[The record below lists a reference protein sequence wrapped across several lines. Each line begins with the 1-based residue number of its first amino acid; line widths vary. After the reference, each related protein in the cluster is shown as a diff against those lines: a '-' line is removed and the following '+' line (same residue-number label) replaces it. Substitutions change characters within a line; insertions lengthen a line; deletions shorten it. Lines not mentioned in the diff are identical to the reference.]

1 MLYNMAV
8 GSLRDDG
15 CQKDSFCMIVQLCRT
30 GEREGG
36 EGRMNEGGM
45 LSAMRRKSER
55 DVPEEEENRRR

>member
-30 GEREGG
+30 GERGSKGTDE
-36 EGRMNEGGM
+36 RGM